1 MFGIGGGELIII
13 VIIAFIFLGPEKF
26 PGIAKSFGKSLRNFK
41 DTGSEIKKTIYE
53 EVKNSDI
60 DKISIVKDLQ
70 SEIKK
75 AKEELNPVNDKLN
88 KTIDEVFNNK
98 NS

>member
-1 MFGIGGGELIII
+1 MFGIGGGELIVI

-41 DTGSEIKKTIYE
+41 DTGTEIKKTIYE
-53 EVKNSDI
+53 EVKKTDI
-60 DKISIVKDLQ
+60 DKINIVKDLQ
-70 SEIKK
+70 SEIQK
-75 AKEELNPVNDKLN
+75 AKEDLNPINDKLN
-88 KTIDEVFNNK
+88 QTIDEVFNNE